1 MSGPTPDEGVGVVD
15 LAHVV
20 AVEVQAYCNWP

>member
-1 MSGPTPDEGVGVVD
+1 MSGPTPSSGVGVVD

-20 AVEVQAYCNWP
+20 AVEVQAYCHWQ